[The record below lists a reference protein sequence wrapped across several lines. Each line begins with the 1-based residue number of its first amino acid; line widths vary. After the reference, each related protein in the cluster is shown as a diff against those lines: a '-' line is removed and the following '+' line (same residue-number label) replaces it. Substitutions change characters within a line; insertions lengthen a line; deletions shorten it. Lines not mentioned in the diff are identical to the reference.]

1 MAAHFG
7 WSTSAFPCP
16 DFYGVVSS
24 ARYYNTTPWDMLEQS
39 TYWQEIAVI
48 SSKGEASAQKVIAE
62 HNKA

>member
-1 MAAHFG
+1 
-7 WSTSAFPCP
+7 
-16 DFYGVVSS
+16 VSS